1 MHDLAPMTAL
11 GSSDHRVDIISGV
24 TLTENSAQAHASV
37 AARLGKE
44 DACQK
49 HLTDLMSGAIPAP
62 AKIVTHDVMSAFWIG
77 PNQWMVSAPFESHED
92 LAQQLKARF
101 QDSASITEQTDAWVC
116 FEMRGSGINAVMQL
130 CANFDIERMQTG
142 DAQRTVIHYMGVYVL
157 RRDPADWLRILGPR
171 SSAESLHHAL
181 VTAMK
186 AAL

>member
-44 DACQK
+44 DACLK

-116 FEMRGSGINAVMQL
+116 FEMRGSEVNAVRQL
-130 CANFDIERMQTG
+130 CANIDIEQMQPG
-142 DAQRTVIHYMGVYVL
+142 DAVRSVIHYMGVYVIRTASDAL
-157 RRDPADWLRILGPR
+157 SILGGR
-171 SSAESLHHAL
+171 SSAASLHHAL
-181 VTAMK
+181 VTAMR